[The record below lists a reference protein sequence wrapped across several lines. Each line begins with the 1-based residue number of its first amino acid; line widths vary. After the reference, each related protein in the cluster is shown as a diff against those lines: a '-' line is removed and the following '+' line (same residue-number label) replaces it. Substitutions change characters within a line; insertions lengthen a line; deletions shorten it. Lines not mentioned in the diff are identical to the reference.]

1 MQRAYRIGARRL
13 TLAVQRAAADR
24 FTVSVDGTPTEVEA
38 TLIDPST
45 VRIIVDGVAHTL
57 PVVGVAGTYHVAIA
71 GEAYV
76 LTPEATG
83 ATAAEHSSVLAVPQ
97 IVAPMPGKVLQ
108 VLVQPGQQVA
118 AGDGLLILEAMKME
132 HRIVAEAPATVHA
145 VHVEAGQMVDAGTV
159 LVELDY
165 KDGTR
170 S

>member
-57 PVVGVAGTYHVAIA
+57 PVVCVAGTYHVAIA

-97 IVAPMPGKVLQ
+97 IVAP
-108 VLVQPGQQVA
+108 
-118 AGDGLLILEAMKME
+118 
-132 HRIVAEAPATVHA
+132 
-145 VHVEAGQMVDAGTV
+145 AGTAIAFANRERPV
-159 LVELDY
+159 R
-165 KDGTR
+165 GTR
-170 S
+170 GVYRVQMRHGLSTVTRGERFALGIIFHDAR